1 MKQLKYFIRLENL
14 KKKKKNLPFFFVGY
28 ILPKNIR
35 LLNKKQAASQRDVG
49 LALMTK

>member
-14 KKKKKNLPFFFVGY
+14 KKKNLPFFFVGY